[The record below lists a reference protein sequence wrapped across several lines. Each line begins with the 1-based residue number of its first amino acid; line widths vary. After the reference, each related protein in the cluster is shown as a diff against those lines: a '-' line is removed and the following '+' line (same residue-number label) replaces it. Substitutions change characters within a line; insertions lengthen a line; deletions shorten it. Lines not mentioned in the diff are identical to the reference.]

1 MVAELVGL
9 VWVWCDL
16 VWFGVGFGGFGVI
29 WCGLGSGLV
38 DLVSLFLGF
47 GHFLVVLDLFFWIF
61 GPEEGPKVQ

>member
-1 MVAELVGL
+1 M
-9 VWVWCDL
+9 
-16 VWFGVGFGGFGVI
+16 WFGVGFGGFGVI